1 MENEFTSNDSVVD
14 PADLGCPSY
23 SYEAEQQVELFSFWV
38 EGISQVIASR
48 LYAEVN
54 WKIDCS
60 VVKQDPGTGRG
71 PGRTVKQEQD
81 KTSRNHAQTS

>member
-54 WKIDCS
+54 
-60 VVKQDPGTGRG
+60 
-71 PGRTVKQEQD
+71 
-81 KTSRNHAQTS
+81 